1 MLQLDPAFTIGSR
14 FNGPPNSGNG
24 GYVSGRLAKFV
35 EGTAQVTLRMPP
47 PLDLGMK
54 VMTGEA
60 SSVQLLHQGNLVAE
74 AKNATLDLAV
84 PAPPSLQEATI
95 ASKSYA
101 GFDSHLYPS
110 CFVCGPDRPNHDG
123 MGIFAGPLPGRET
136 STVAAPWRPQAEF
149 GNDDGLVST
158 EYIWGALDCPG
169 AYSLPI
175 GHENASVILLGRLTA
190 ELIKPVYAG
199 ESYRVMGWFIER
211 DGRKLYT
218 GTAIFNEAGEVCGKA
233 KGIWIELKPKG

>member
-1 MLQLDPAFTIGSR
+1 MSQLNTAFTIASR

-24 GYVSGRLAKFV
+24 GYVSGRLAQFV
-35 EGTAQVTLRMPP
+35 EGPTQVTLRMPP
-47 PLDLGMK
+47 PLDQKME
-54 VMTGEA
+54 VNSVAGEQ
-60 SSVQLLHQGNLVAE
+60 VQLMYDGQLIAE
-74 AKNATLDLAV
+74 ARTSSLDLVV
-84 PAPPSLQEATI
+84 PEPPSLEEAIT

-101 GFDSHLYPS
+101 GFSSHLYPS

-123 MGIFAGPLPGRET
+123 MGIFAGPLEGRAT
-136 STVAAPWRPQAEF
+136 STVAAPWRPQSEF
-149 GNDDGLVST
+149 GNADGLVST

-190 ELIKPVYAG
+190 EITQPIYAE
-199 ESYRVMGWFIER
+199 ESYRVIGWFIER

-218 GTAIFNEAGEVCGKA
+218 GTAIFNAASEVCGKA
-233 KGIWIELKPKG
+233 KGIWIELKPKA